1 MDTTD
6 RLAGLEIRRANVTD
20 DPQVLDLMRSTH
32 GWRAEDPDEALF
44 HWKHRENP
52 FGESPAWVA
61 LDGEQIV
68 GYRTF
73 LRWEFLDDED
83 RVVTAVRAV
92 DTATVEA
99 YQGRGIFRALTLQAV
114 AELTLE
120 GVGIVFNT
128 PNDQSRPGYLKMGW
142 STAGRLPI
150 GALPS
155 GMGGL
160 RRMARARVP
169 AERWSEP
176 CEVGLDARELTS
188 DPSLA
193 PSLLRY
199 APAGGFRTNRTP
211 EYLAWRTSLEPLHY
225 RLYAATPGFVDGG
238 GVIFRLRRRGEAL
251 EAAIVEQFVPNQR
264 TRLALISR
272 VLRETGADY
281 AVGLRPRRGIGLVPL
296 PGQGPLLTT
305 RPLASTPATKG
316 WHLTLAD
323 VELF

>member
-1 MDTTD
+1 MDAID
-6 RLAGLEIRRANVTD
+6 RLTGLEIRRADAAD

-32 GWRAEDPDEALF
+32 GWRPEDPDEALF

-61 LDGEQIV
+61 LDGDQIV

-92 DTATVEA
+92 DTATRAE

-142 STAGRLPI
+142 SPAGRLPI

-155 GMGGL
+155 GVAGL

-176 CEVGLDARELTS
+176 CDVGLDAQGLAS
-188 DPSLA
+188 DHSIA
-193 PSLLRY
+193 QALLKY
-199 APAGGFRTNRTP
+199 APARGFRTNRTP
-211 EYLAWRTSLEPLHY
+211 EYLSWRTSLEPLHY
-225 RLYAATPGFVDGG
+225 RLVTAQPGSPGAGG
-238 GVIFRLRRRGEAL
+238 AIFRLRRRGAAL
-251 EAAIVEQFVPNQR
+251 EAAIVELFAPNPGMGVAL
-264 TRLALISR
+264 TRRLLQ
-272 VLRETGADY
+272 ETGADY
-281 AVGLRPRRGIGLVPL
+281 AVGVRSGRTVGLVPL
-296 PGQGPLLTT
+296 PGQGPLLIT
-305 RPLASTPATKG
+305 RPLASTPPTAE
-316 WHLTLAD
+316 WELTLAD